1 MQTKNKQELALSQFS
16 GEMNCAQSVLLAY
29 ADDIRLDRDDIIKL
43 GTAFGGGM
51 GEGETCG
58 AVSAAL
64 MVIGLKSK
72 KSHSYAE
79 LKEQVKNLSGV
90 FKSEFEKKFGS
101 LRCKDLIGENL
112 KYEAGY
118 ERARAKGV
126 FTDKCP
132 HFIREA
138 VKLIDEMDQSDL

>member
-1 MQTKNKQELALSQFS
+1 MQTKEKQELALSHFS

-29 ADDIRLDRDDIIKL
+29 ADEIRLDREDIIKL

-72 KSHSYAE
+72 KSHSYVE

-112 KYEAGY
+112 KYETGY
-118 ERARAKGV
+118 ERAREKGV
-126 FTDKCP
+126 FTEKCP
-132 HFIREA
+132 HFIGEA
-138 VKLIDEMDQSDL
+138 VKLIDEMDQADL